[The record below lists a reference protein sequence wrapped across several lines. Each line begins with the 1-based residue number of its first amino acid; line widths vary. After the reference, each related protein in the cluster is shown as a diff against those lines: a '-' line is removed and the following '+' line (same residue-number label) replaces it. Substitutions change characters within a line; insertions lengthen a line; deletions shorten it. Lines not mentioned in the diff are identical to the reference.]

1 MRLVDHST
9 NVGSQPYDNSWA
21 NPSLEYNQTTVDRK
35 EKYPGRNVF
44 FSRCPGPCERDSF
57 LTISIGKETPAR
69 HHLPLRPRPLVFGPH
84 KTLISARVNHMEMNT
99 RLGRIMILINNK
111 SRLSPPRR
119 QKPARTNPL
128 LTLLRQP
135 SRKPTLKPLAGRTVF
150 SSS

>member
-84 KTLISARVNHMEMNT
+84 KTLISARVNHMKMNT

-150 SSS
+150 SSF